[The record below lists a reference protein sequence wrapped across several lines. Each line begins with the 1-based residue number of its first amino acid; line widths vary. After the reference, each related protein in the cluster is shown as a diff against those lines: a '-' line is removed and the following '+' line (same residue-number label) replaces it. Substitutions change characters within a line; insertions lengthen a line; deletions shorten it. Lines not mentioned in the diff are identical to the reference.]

1 MAASSPGLAVMHPGR
16 HWLWT
21 PALSAV
27 MKGLELRGYHTLGKG
42 VSSGVTVAFG
52 EPGRGEQG
60 EVVS

>member
-1 MAASSPGLAVMHPGR
+1 MHPGR

-27 MKGLELRGYHTLGKG
+27 MKGLELRGYHTLGK
-42 VSSGVTVAFG
+42 AFG

>member
-1 MAASSPGLAVMHPGR
+1 MHPGR

-42 VSSGVTVAFG
+42 VSSGVTVTFG